1 MSFKIGVIGAGIS
14 SAVFSK
20 LVKDVALVEVF
31 EKSRGTGGRLSRH
44 FAQGF
49 NFDIGCQ
56 DIILPSPFIPNI
68 VSNAITEN
76 ALVPWKP
83 TFRIH
88 NAQDDTININLED
101 IACYCGNGNMNQF
114 AKWAFDDTKITFQT
128 KIIELISKDRAWFLL
143 SDNGKQYGPFD
154 MVVLSFPAPQIMA
167 LTQAFNEELSKVKY
181 DSCLVINLGLH
192 KALSAE
198 TPEVIKSEE
207 KLARWIIQS
216 HLKPNLKSK
225 PGITIQSK
233 PLDYFDLIKDKENLS
248 KEMIKETVAIID
260 NDFKIE
266 YKSEHV
272 WRYSKCTRPI
282 NMSLLYKNNIGV
294 IGDCLKVNSK
304 QSNIESCIDSA
315 INLSQHIKKY
325 I

>member
-1 MSFKIGVIGAGIS
+1 MSLKIGVIGAGIS
-14 SAVFSK
+14 SAVFSN
-20 LVKDVALVEVF
+20 LVKDITQVEVF

-44 FAQGF
+44 FAHGF

-56 DIILPSPFIPNI
+56 DIILPPSFTPNI
-68 VSNAITEN
+68 VSKAIKEN

-88 NAQDDTININLED
+88 NVQDDTININLED
-101 IACYCGNGNMNQF
+101 IASYCGNGNMNQF
-114 AKWAFDDTKITFQT
+114 AKWAFDDTKITYQT
-128 KIIELISKDRAWFLL
+128 RIVELISKDSAWFLL
-143 SDNGKQYGPFD
+143 SDSGKHYGPFD
-154 MVVLSFPAPQIMA
+154 IVALSCPAPQIMA
-167 LTQAFNEELSKVKY
+167 LTQVFNNELSRVKY

-192 KALSAE
+192 KPLPSD
-198 TPEVIKSEE
+198 TPGVIKSE
-207 KLARWIIQS
+207 KTLARWIIQS
-216 HLKPNLKSK
+216 HFKPNSKSQ

-233 PLDYFDLIKDKENLS
+233 PLDYFDLIENKEELS
-248 KEMIKETVAIID
+248 KEMIKESVSIID

-266 YKSEHV
+266 YKNEHI

-294 IGDCLKVNSK
+294 IGDCLITNSK

-315 INLSQHIKKY
+315 VNLSQHVKNLV
-325 I
+325 